1 MEKELCVF
9 RQTIEDNRDRL
20 ELDRNRERVEAM
32 NSESIIA
39 EHRYNGDKEKGT
51 FKTVEQL
58 HMGEMNV
65 KCKHCN
71 AERFKYETGRVA
83 NNCCHGRKITLPPL
97 TEYPDVLQR
106 LREGNDEVSRH
117 FRQHIRS
124 YNDAFAFASFN
135 CTVAD
140 MGNSGPYVMKI
151 IGDVSYKISTSL
163 ETANNNRP
171 RYGQI
176 YIYDVQTQ
184 LALRENDARRANL
197 LEIIGRLIIDIN
209 PYAANFKTTYERFVK
224 GESLVRLN
232 FIALKEDD
240 RRRYNA
246 PTCGELA
253 ALIVSDDGAVSENIE
268 VQVFPKQDRAV
279 GYVPRYSH
287 HVDPM
292 TFPLL
297 FPSGDLGWSYNMK
310 HVGTNKKISPV
321 QYYGHRLA
329 LRRGEAQ
336 NQLLRS
342 GRLTQHYVIHAYLT
356 IESQRLL
363 FLRNNQKQLRV
374 ECYKGMTDHISN
386 SEANTSD
393 RTRLGNQMIL
403 PSSFSGSMRHMQQ
416 QYQDAMAITRK
427 VGRPDLFITMT
438 CNPKWPEICTVLKDF
453 PTGTTVNDIP
463 TIACRIF
470 NMRLQQALKEI
481 ESGSVFGKIEGYVY
495 TVEFQKRGLPH
506 AHILFILNNND
517 KLLTP
522 EAIDSFISAEI
533 PDKRI
538 HQQLY
543 QSVTSHMLHGPH
555 TSKIP
560 CWNSVTKSCSKKFPK
575 DLVENTDISG
585 GGFPK
590 YRRRKNTDINYYR
603 NRVEGRNIQVDN
615 SMVVPHNPYLLAKY
629 DCHMN
634 VEYCASI
641 MAIKY
646 VFKYIH
652 KGHDRARVQITDSN
666 SESDGQPIINEI
678 QDYVDSRYVGPME
691 AAWRII
697 ELPMHGRSH
706 AVTRLPVHLPGQQYA
721 TFEEGRE
728 VEAATNEKK
737 WRTHLIAWFELNS
750 IDEMARNITY
760 ANTPDYYS
768 FQEATK
774 TWKKRK
780 YACQVVSRMTNVSP
794 RDSERFHL
802 KLILGHATNARSFI
816 DLRTVNGKEWNTFR
830 EAAVDMGLTATN
842 DEAFKIF
849 DEAVS
854 ILMPKRLRHFFVWYL
869 IGEMPSNAIDL
880 WNTYKKALSE
890 DFVDQHENRALCAI
904 EHLLRAE
911 ARSCADFYLP
921 IPEIIFENE
930 ADKITVEN
938 IETFAKKGNE
948 LVKQLNNDQKIIYT
962 QIVDNIMDDKSTDRK
977 REKCFYIDGSGG
989 TGKTFLYNA
998 LYYML
1003 KSEKKNVAC
1012 VAWTGIAA
1020 ILLPYGTTAH
1030 KTFGLP
1036 LTLQK
1041 EGTIFTNATM
1051 KKKIQSI
1058 DVFIW
1063 DECSMIPKIA
1073 LELIDRTLK
1082 DIMEDASPFGGK
1094 TIILGGDF
1102 RQVLPIVKRGGK
1114 QQIIEETIKY
1124 STLWSIFEK
1133 LSLKKNMRAK
1143 EDAAKFSESL
1153 LNTGNG
1159 EVELFVPEKE
1169 IQSNNLIDDLY
1180 PRNLPLDELTK
1191 RAILAPLNVEVNQL
1205 NTEILRR
1212 MDGNIFESKS
1222 IDYATLQGIDTADAA
1237 LDEEAT
1243 LRYPI
1248 EYLNG
1253 LTPSGLP
1260 PHNLQLKVGAIVM
1273 SLRNLSISDGLCNG
1287 TRLVVREIHSRI

>member
-9 RQTIEDNRDRL
+9 SQTIEDNRDRL
-20 ELDRNRERVEAM
+20 ELDRNRKRVEAM

-39 EHRYNGDKEKGT
+39 EHRYNGDIEKGT

-65 KCKHCN
+65 KCEHCN

-83 NNCCHGRKITLPPL
+83 NNCCHGGKITLPPL
-97 TEYPDVLQR
+97 TEYPDVLQC

-209 PYAANFKTTYERFVK
+209 PHAANFRTTYERFVK

-240 RRRYNA
+240 RRR
-246 PTCGELA
+246 
-253 ALIVSDDGAVSENIE
+253 
-268 VQVFPKQDRAV
+268 
-279 GYVPRYSH
+279 
-287 HVDPM
+287 
-292 TFPLL
+292 
-297 FPSGDLGWSYNMK
+297 
-310 HVGTNKKISPV
+310 
-321 QYYGHRLA
+321 
-329 LRRGEAQ
+329 
-336 NQLLRS
+336 
-342 GRLTQHYVIHAYLT
+342 
-356 IESQRLL
+356 
-363 FLRNNQKQLRV
+363 
-374 ECYKGMTDHISN
+374 
-386 SEANTSD
+386 
-393 RTRLGNQMIL
+393 
-403 PSSFSGSMRHMQQ
+403 MRHMQQ

-603 NRVEGRNIQVDN
+603 NRVEGRNIQVNN

-666 SESDGQPIINEI
+666 SESDG
-678 QDYVDSRYVGPME
+678 PME
-691 AAWRII
+691 AAWRIL

-768 FQEATK
+768 FQETTK

-780 YACQVVSRMTNVSP
+780 YAS
-794 RDSERFHL
+794 
-802 KLILGHATNARSFI
+802 G
-816 DLRTVNGKEWNTFR
+816 
-830 EAAVDMGLTATN
+830 
-842 DEAFKIF
+842 
-849 DEAVS
+849 
-854 ILMPKRLRHFFVWYL
+854 
-869 IGEMPSNAIDL
+869 
-880 WNTYKKALSE
+880 
-890 DFVDQHENRALCAI
+890 NRALCAI

-930 ADKITVEN
+930 AEEITVEN
-938 IETFAKKGNE
+938 IETFSKKGNE

-962 QIVDNIMDDKSTDRK
+962 QIFDNIMDNKSTDRK
-977 REKCFYIDGSGG
+977 QEKCFYIDGSGG

-1030 KTFGLP
+1030 KIFGLP

-1051 KKKIQSI
+1051 KKKIRSI
-1058 DVFIW
+1058 DVIIW

-1073 LELIDRTLK
+1073 IELIDRTLK

-1102 RQVLPIVKRGGK
+1102 RQVLPVVKRGGK

-1143 EDAAKFSESL
+1143 EDAAKFSEWL
-1153 LNTGNG
+1153 LNIGNG

-1180 PRNLPLDELTK
+1180 PRNLPLDELTN

-1260 PHNLQLKVGAIVM
+1260 PHNLQLKVEAIVM

-1287 TRLVVREIHSRI
+1287 TRLVVREMHSRILIGELLIGERKGQIVEIPRIKLDTRGDTDMPFILHRRQFPVRLAFAITINKSQGQSFDHVGIFIDRPIFGHGQIYVALSRCRSKKGMKIQLKKNENAIKNIAYKEIIE

>member
-1 MEKELCVF
+1 MSRGRLIRSRRRESGGEEHSITENPRVPESSCAPSVDSLPVPTMVSVSQINLLGIMSQQQEAAERYQRQLLDTATHQQQQLVRLLQEQREAQEPSETSLHELLRTTVAALQSVHQMSGTGGPAVTRQGSRVVTPLPSPVPSAVPVPTVQEVQHPGRSQDVPESNDSDTLKSMEKELCVF
-9 RQTIEDNRDRL
+9 SQTIEDNRDRL
-20 ELDRNRERVEAM
+20 ELGRNRERVEAM

-39 EHRYNGDKEKGT
+39 EHRYNGDIEKGT

-65 KCKHCN
+65 T
-71 AERFKYETGRVA
+71 Y
-83 NNCCHGRKITLPPL
+83 
-97 TEYPDVLQR
+97 
-106 LREGNDEVSRH
+106 
-117 FRQHIRS
+117 
-124 YNDAFAFASFN
+124 
-135 CTVAD
+135 

-184 LALRENDARRANL
+184 LALRENDARRASL

-310 HVGTNKKISPV
+310 HVGTNKEISPV

-470 NMRLQQALKEI
+470 NMRLQQALKKI

-634 VEYCASI
+634 VEYCTSI

-691 AAWRII
+691 AAWRIL

-721 TFEEGRE
+721 TFEGGRE

-737 WRTHLIAWFELNS
+737 WRTHLITWFELNS
-750 IDEMARNITY
+750 IDEMARNTTY

-768 FQEATK
+768 FQEPTK

-854 ILMPKRLRHFFVWYL
+854 LLMPKRLRHFFVWYL

-904 EHLLRAE
+904 EHLFRAE

-930 ADKITVEN
+930 AEEIIVEN

-962 QIVDNIMDDKSTDRK
+962 QIFDNIMDNES
-977 REKCFYIDGSGG
+977 
-989 TGKTFLYNA
+989 
-998 LYYML
+998 
-1003 KSEKKNVAC
+1003 
-1012 VAWTGIAA
+1012 IAA

-1073 LELIDRTLK
+1073 K
-1082 DIMEDASPFGGK
+1082 
-1094 TIILGGDF
+1094 
-1102 RQVLPIVKRGGK
+1102 
-1114 QQIIEETIKY
+1114 
-1124 STLWSIFEK
+1124 ST
-1133 LSLKKNMRAK
+1133 
-1143 EDAAKFSESL
+1143 
-1153 LNTGNG
+1153 
-1159 EVELFVPEKE
+1159 
-1169 IQSNNLIDDLY
+1169 SN
-1180 PRNLPLDELTK
+1180 
-1191 RAILAPLNVEVNQL
+1191 
-1205 NTEILRR
+1205 
-1212 MDGNIFESKS
+1212 
-1222 IDYATLQGIDTADAA
+1222 
-1237 LDEEAT
+1237 
-1243 LRYPI
+1243 
-1248 EYLNG
+1248 
-1253 LTPSGLP
+1253 
-1260 PHNLQLKVGAIVM
+1260 
-1273 SLRNLSISDGLCNG
+1273 
-1287 TRLVVREIHSRI
+1287 